1 MAKYEYATRDADKV
15 ERAKDTL
22 RQQAGRKGEEIAGF
36 HVFRSS
42 VYPKLQEHDATRG
55 QEFTII
61 LGFTT
66 RRELEVSLKSNSTSP
81 KRPMPTG
88 SLSWRISRST
98 PAVSRVSRSG
108 YRTR

>member
-22 RQQAGRKGEEIAGF
+22 RQQAARKGEEIVGF
-36 HVFRSS
+36 HVFVSDS
-42 VYPKLQEHDATRG
+42 YPKLQQHDATKG

-66 RRELEVSLKSNSTSP
+66 QRELDKAIAANVDGKD
-81 KRPMPTG
+81 
-88 SLSWRISRST
+88 
-98 PAVSRVSRSG
+98 
-108 YRTR
+108 

>member
-15 ERAKDTL
+15 ERAKASL
-22 RQQAGRKGEEIAGF
+22 RQQAARKGDEIMGF

-42 VYPKLQEHDATRG
+42 SYPKLQEHDATKG

-66 RRELEVSLKSNSTSP
+66 QRELDKALAAD
-81 KRPMPTG
+81 G
-88 SLSWRISRST
+88 D
-98 PAVSRVSRSG
+98 G
-108 YRTR
+108 QG